1 MTKLDWKDCPILTLG
16 KYFLCLLRFT
26 VLKTDFRDSNSPKE
40 VIKSH
45 GHLVAVTRAASPPP
59 AVRRHDRAV
68 AEVEH
73 FNIDGDGGGDEDE
86 EELFNID
93 DDRGGDEDEED
104 DSGGGAL

>member
-1 MTKLDWKDCPILTLG
+1 MFLRIHILDLT
-16 KYFLCLLRFT
+16 
-26 VLKTDFRDSNSPKE
+26 VFRDSNSPKE

-68 AEVEH
+68 AE
-73 FNIDGDGGGDEDE
+73 

-93 DDRGGDEDEED
+93 DDGGGGGDDDEED
-104 DSGGGAL
+104 DSGGGDTLMNEFQLATLTEN